1 MISRTR
7 LPILLLLLTGL
18 LSACGQ
24 AAPAQAPSA
33 PTPAA
38 GHGGHGEML
47 QSEDT
52 PYDVI
57 FIDGMIEHHEGA
69 IRMAEQALQ
78 ESERPELRAMAE
90 EIVSVQ
96 QAEIEQLRQ
105 WRDEWY
111 PDEPESEIAHM
122 DMGMMEIP
130 QDERP
135 FDLRFLE
142 AMISH
147 HQGAIHMA
155 QTALEQA
162 ERPEI
167 RQMAEEVIIVQQA
180 EIDQMQQWAAEW
192 GQDS

>member
-1 MISRTR
+1 MSRTP
-7 LPILLLLLTGL
+7 LLIVPLLLLLGL

-24 AAPAQAPSA
+24 ATPAQAPGAS
-33 PTPAA
+33 TPAA
-38 GHGGHGEML
+38 GHGDHSQTM
-47 QSEDT
+47 QSEGT
-52 PYDVI
+52 PYDVV

-78 ESERPELRAMAE
+78 EGEHPELRAMAE
-90 EIVSVQ
+90 EIISVQ
-96 QAEIEQLRQ
+96 QAEITQLRQ

-111 PDEPESEIAHM
+111 PDEPESDIAHM

-167 RQMAEEVIIVQQA
+167 RQMAEEVIAVQQA
-180 EIDQMQQWAAEW
+180 EIEQMQQWATDWE
-192 GQDS
+192 

>member
-1 MISRTR
+1 MMFRSHLSIVM
-7 LPILLLLLTGL
+7 LLLLLGL
-18 LSACGQ
+18 LPGCGQ
-24 AAPAQAPSA
+24 PTPAQAPGDS
-33 PTPAA
+33 TPAA
-38 GHGGHGEML
+38 GHGDHGEMM
-47 QSEDT
+47 QTTDT
-52 PYDVI
+52 PYDI
-57 FIDGMIEHHEGA
+57 LFIDGMIEHHEGA

-111 PDEPESEIAHM
+111 PGEPESDIAHM

-155 QTALEQA
+155 QAALEQA

-167 RQMAEEVIIVQQA
+167 RQMAEEVISVQEA
-180 EIDQMQQWAAEW
+180 EIAQMQQWAAEW
-192 GQDS
+192 E

>member
-1 MISRTR
+1 MISRTL
-7 LPILLLLLTGL
+7 LPIVLLLLALSL
-18 LSACGQ
+18 LSGCGQ
-24 AAPAQAPSA
+24 LAPAQAPGDSA
-33 PTPAA
+33 PAA
-38 GHGGHGEML
+38 GHGDHGEMT
-47 QSEDT
+47 QSGDT
-52 PYDVI
+52 PYDI
-57 FIDGMIEHHEGA
+57 MFIDGMIEHHEGA

-111 PDEPESEIAHM
+111 PDEPESDIAHM

-130 QDERP
+130 QDERS

-155 QTALEQA
+155 HTALEQA

-167 RQMAEEVIIVQQA
+167 RQMAEEVISVQEA
-180 EIDQMQQWAAEW
+180 EIEQMQQWAIDWE
-192 GQDS
+192 